1 MKIIQRDHSMYNLP
15 HRFIISMRW
24 FIVIYGKYK
33 QSRDASWETLIEFGI
48 NSLPVMPLDI
58 CNRAGIKVYKNSD
71 VKLLA
76 EAQIG
81 LSFYRDG
88 SFRIIIDDSLI
99 LTRRRFTLAHELGHI
114 FLGHLLVDTPHGRTF
129 DTSKP
134 EVERQADVFA
144 SRLLAPACVIWG
156 INAQTAEQIATVC
169 NISHEAATIRAERME
184 VLRKRGK
191 FLTSPLER
199 QVYKQFESY
208 IENNR
213 L

>member
-1 MKIIQRDHSMYNLP
+1 M
-15 HRFIISMRW
+15 
-24 FIVIYGKYK
+24 IYGKYK
-33 QSRDASWETLIEFGI
+33 QSRDASWEILIEFGI
-48 NSLPVMPLDI
+48 NSLPVLPLDI

-71 VKLLA
+71 VRLLL

-81 LSFYRDG
+81 LSFYHDG
-88 SFRIIIDDSLI
+88 NFRIIIDDSLI

-114 FLGHLLVDTPHGRTF
+114 FLGHLFVDTPYGRTF

-144 SRLLAPACVIWG
+144 SRLLAPACVLWG

-191 FLTSPLER
+191 FLVSPLER
-199 QVYKQFESY
+199 KVYQQFESY
-208 IENNR
+208 IQSNR
-213 L
+213 IT

>member
-1 MKIIQRDHSMYNLP
+1 
-15 HRFIISMRW
+15 MRW

-71 VKLLA
+71 VQLLA

-81 LSFYRDG
+81 LSFYHDG
-88 SFRIIIDDSLI
+88 SFRIIIDDTQI
-99 LTRRRFTLAHELGHI
+99 ITRRRFTLAHELGHI
-114 FLGHLLVDTPHGRTF
+114 VLGHLLVDTPQGRIF

-134 EVERQADVFA
+134 EAERQADVFA
-144 SRLLAPACVIWG
+144 SRLLAPACVLWG
-156 INAQTAEQIATVC
+156 INAQTAEQIATAC

-191 FLTSPLER
+191 FLTSPLEQ
-199 QVYKQFESY
+199 QVYKQFENY